1 MHATH
6 KQSFLTPPLFRL
18 FVTVYGFVVFSTA
31 LWRTHMVIKSFQI
44 FSVSQKLKVH
54 SRHWKSKLISRMITI
69 FAVLVLFLYLGKT
82 PKSWWLSAQWK
93 SELRRSY
100 ENTEESIDK
109 NCGGIYVTV
118 IRKRGASS
126 QSVTT
131 ADQHF
136 LAYSAEGVFEGQNDW
151 KQNNFAGQELPWY
164 LRKAREGKKCW
175 GVHKY
180 FPLAKC
186 GSFSVFVAAITK
198 VFLVRL
204 QCVIRIPSLNTAKLV
219 STAFDFPILLQGL

>member
-1 MHATH
+1 
-6 KQSFLTPPLFRL
+6 
-18 FVTVYGFVVFSTA
+18 
-31 LWRTHMVIKSFQI
+31 
-44 FSVSQKLKVH
+44 
-54 SRHWKSKLISRMITI
+54 MITT

-118 IRKRGASS
+118 IRKRGASP

-136 LAYSAEGVFEGQNDW
+136 LAYSAEGVLKGKMIENKIILLTRSFLDT
-151 KQNNFAGQELPWY
+151 
-164 LRKAREGKKCW
+164 RKARL
-175 GVHKY
+175 Y
-180 FPLAKC
+180 MAK
-186 GSFSVFVAAITK
+186 VT
-198 VFLVRL
+198 LR
-204 QCVIRIPSLNTAKLV
+204 R
-219 STAFDFPILLQGL
+219 